1 MCVNGCVSFLL
12 VLACLS
18 LAADAAVSALAGAAS
33 VMAVAP
39 SALGLGPSS
48 SVENRNSLACLRVAK
63 EKIGALLLA
72 SEMPVPIP
80 RSRTRLQGRCAWA
93 QF

>member
-1 MCVNGCVSFLL
+1 VCVNGCVSFLL

-48 SVENRNSLACLRVAK
+48 SVENRNACSVPPWVAK
-63 EKIGALLLA
+63 GKIRTLLLA
-72 SEMPVPIP
+72 SEMPVPILP
-80 RSRTRLQGRCAWA
+80 
-93 QF
+93 

>member
-48 SVENRNSLACLRVAK
+48 SVENRNACSVPPWVAK
-63 EKIGALLLA
+63 GKIRTLLLA
-72 SEMPVPIP
+72 SEMPVPILP
-80 RSRTRLQGRCAWA
+80 
-93 QF
+93 